1 MKALAAAL
9 ALCCVA
15 MPAHAATFVIDGTHG
30 GDVTFDSFDVEIPF
44 TMELLG
50 GSIPASFTTSFS
62 GLITADARYCAQFLP
77 GEEPADCYIPINP
90 VSSQDGFT
98 AEPGSLDASVILPF
112 SMSGTGAGFMHFSET
127 DGGSVRITIDN
138 ATLADE
144 GGLSQGGSAS
154 AVPVPEPGNWA
165 LMLAGFAL
173 VGGTMR
179 VRRKASD
186 IGGRS
191 SSHPS

>member
-1 MKALAAAL
+1 MKALAAAF

-62 GLITADARYCAQFLP
+62 GFITADARYCAQFLP
-77 GEEPADCYIPINP
+77 GEEPADCYVPINP
-90 VSSQDGFT
+90 VSSQDSFT
-98 AEPGSLDASVILPF
+98 AEPGSIDASVILPF

-138 ATLADE
+138 AALVDD

-154 AVPVPEPGNWA
+154 AVPVPEPGSWA
-165 LMLAGFAL
+165 LTLAGFGMI
-173 VGGTMR
+173 GGTMR
-179 VRRKASD
+179 ARRKTPH

-191 SSHPS
+191 SSHLS